1 MVDPGSTGGWD
12 PGSRARYGAAVTDAP
27 RPAPTPWARVFE
39 MVGSMI
45 LIGALDLVA
54 GLQIEFGSVFSPG
67 VSDALDLTEE
77 VGSIAFLVIAA
88 VAVVAGLRYGERAVL
103 RVFVVFLAFATVQVI
118 ANVFALIASS
128 QFRDNSYLWGVW
140 DVGAAYL
147 MIVAV
152 FTGWYWVADHLIEG
166 KAFEFPE
173 TKGRPHRPPDL
184 IDYLFIAF
192 NTNATFGP
200 TTEAVISRRV
210 KALMMLQTVCS
221 LLVLMVLVARVV
233 GLRN

>member
-1 MVDPGSTGGWD
+1 MTFSTLYEA
-12 PGSRARYGAAVTDAP
+12 S
-27 RPAPTPWARVFE
+27 
-39 MVGSMI
+39 
-45 LIGALDLVA
+45 
-54 GLQIEFGSVFSPG
+54 
-67 VSDALDLTEE
+67 
-77 VGSIAFLVIAA
+77 
-88 VAVVAGLRYGERAVL
+88 GLRKITGATRFGLLAL
-103 RVFVVFLAFATVQVI
+103 TMGLSAFAQT
-118 ANVFALIASS
+118 SDG
-128 QFRDNSYLWGVW
+128 QFVLSPVTAPAG
-140 DVGAAYL
+140 
-147 MIVAV
+147 IVRISTA
-152 FTGWYWVADHLIEG
+152 TTNDYWVADHLIEG